1 MFYFTRN
8 ESASQKVSIRKWS
21 LKFQRSP
28 VEFLPTSAGEK
39 LSGVRL
45 EVNNLVEVNIKQVK
59 YVTCI
64 HVL

>member
-1 MFYFTRN
+1 MFYFTRD
-8 ESASQKVSIRKWS
+8 ESASQKASIRKWS

-28 VEFLPTSAGEK
+28 VEFLTKKKRKK

-59 YVTCI
+59 YAVYA
-64 HVL
+64 L